1 MEERSNSNCVCT
13 KRHNLDRI
21 SDLPDSILHHILS
34 FLPTEEAIEA
44 SYLSKRWNW
53 LWTFASGLSFYD
65 HQDSEHVT
73 DLAVSVCKTL
83 PLYRSH
89 KLDKF
94 HITDF
99 RYTPRFE
106 CYVDYWVNFA
116 TTHNVE
122 NLYLELDSTEM
133 PYYDQYRLSQSL
145 CTHSSLKTLALRF
158 CKFEPKPCIRW
169 TSLKVLCIA
178 YARLTRD
185 MIRKILLGS
194 PALTDLRLYNFE
206 FQGKV
211 GKNVVTINSTSLQKL
226 ELDGGKDLCSEDF
239 SVVVILAP
247 NLRSLSISGLMYR
260 RRFRLRNV
268 SSLVEAKLSFE
279 RTMTDH
285 ERESCYS
292 KNRSVL
298 TKLLVSLLHVP
309 KITIST
315 WCLQVLSLLTILEV
329 KALPSPLAERKCLV
343 LDTELNKWDLP
354 GITNLLQSSPDLE
367 KLVVNLVP
375 SCNSKLEFKPEF
387 INDYNF
393 DHEEF
398 WNSKRTFECLSLHLK
413 TVEIV
418 GFEAKCFGL
427 PFVLGF
433 VQFLLKHA
441 RVLEKMVIYEKREAT
456 NQTPTLVEARE
467 FLQVTQLI
475 LSYQKSS
482 PNAVVMFS

>member
-65 HQDSEHVT
+65 HQDSEHVI
-73 DLAVSVCKTL
+73 DFAVYVCKTL
-83 PLYRSH
+83 HLYRSH

-106 CYVDYWVNFA
+106 CYVDYWVDFA
-116 TTHNVE
+116 TAHNVE
-122 NLYLELDSTEM
+122 NLYLELGNTEILDYD
-133 PYYDQYRLSQSL
+133 YYKLSQSL
-145 CTHSSLKTLALRF
+145 CTHSSLKTLALR
-158 CKFEPKPCIRW
+158 C
-169 TSLKVLCIA
+169 
-178 YARLTRD
+178 Y
-185 MIRKILLGS
+185 
-194 PALTDLRLYNFE
+194 LRLYNFE
-206 FQGKV
+206 FQGKE

-226 ELDGGKDLCSEDF
+226 ELDGGKDLWSEDF
-239 SVVVILAP
+239 SVVVISAP
-247 NLRSLSISGLMYR
+247 NLRSLSISGFMYR
-260 RRFRLRNV
+260 RRFRLKNV
-268 SSLVEAKLSFE
+268 SSLVEAKLCFE
-279 RTMTDH
+279 RTMTDY

-298 TKLLVSLLHVP
+298 TKLLESLLHVP

-329 KALPSPLAERKCLV
+329 TTLPSPLAERKCLV

-387 INDYNF
+387 VNDYNF

-398 WNSKRTFECLSLHLK
+398 WKSKSTFECLSLHLK

-418 GFEAKCFGL
+418 GFKAKCFGL
-427 PFVLGF
+427 SFVLGF

-456 NQTPTLVEARE
+456 NQTPTLVEAHE

-482 PNAVVMFS
+482 PNAVVMFI

>member
-73 DLAVSVCKTL
+73 DFAVSVCKTL

-133 PYYDQYRLSQSL
+133 PYYDHYRLSQSL
-145 CTHSSLKTLALRF
+145 CTHSSLKTLTLRF

-315 WCLQVLSLLTILEV
+315 WCLQVRFILKKSKFIV
-329 KALPSPLAERKCLV
+329 CFLFKA
-343 LDTELNKWDLP
+343 
-354 GITNLLQSSPDLE
+354 
-367 KLVVNLVP
+367 
-375 SCNSKLEFKPEF
+375 
-387 INDYNF
+387 
-393 DHEEF
+393 
-398 WNSKRTFECLSLHLK
+398 K
-413 TVEIV
+413 T
-418 GFEAKCFGL
+418 
-427 PFVLGF
+427 
-433 VQFLLKHA
+433 
-441 RVLEKMVIYEKREAT
+441 
-456 NQTPTLVEARE
+456 
-467 FLQVTQLI
+467 
-475 LSYQKSS
+475 
-482 PNAVVMFS
+482 